1 MSVVITTPKKS
12 LFFMSATSID
22 ATSRLESHVN
32 EDKKNKRKKEPCNRS
47 DVSRSFSARQRIRQQ
62 VLTER
67 NAKPVAE
74 QRYNVE
80 MQREDVANRFVVAP
94 VLRVTPERVARVYIV
109 RHVKKRD
116 ELSPGGRERTACK
129 R

>member
-1 MSVVITTPKKS
+1 M
-12 LFFMSATSID
+12 
-22 ATSRLESHVN
+22 
-32 EDKKNKRKKEPCNRS
+32 
-47 DVSRSFSARQRIRQQ
+47 SRSFSARQRIRQQ

-74 QRYNVE
+74 QRCSVE

-94 VLRVTPERVARVYIV
+94 VLWVTPERVTRVYIV

-116 ELSPGGRERTACK
+116 KLSSGERKRSSAQEIKDFAPRRTGDNELIIVHIVEIATEEAIDRGFFFRRNTRELISG
-129 R
+129 